1 MTDKTMTFETLE
13 DYVAACALLATTS
26 TANFHGSRKNGHW
39 IIEFT
44 GGY

>member
-1 MTDKTMTFETLE
+1 MNNPTMTFGTLE
-13 DYVAACALLATTS
+13 DYVAACALLATTT
-26 TANFHGSRKNGHW
+26 TAIWHGYRKDGHW